1 MDLSGPFMSL
11 LELRVYC
18 LRNEKIF
25 KDLRRVRWCDIF
37 NSIIPVA
44 VLGDFFFSFHN
55 FSKLSI
61 FFNTCNSN

>member
-25 KDLRRVRWCDIF
+25 KDLRRVRWCDLF

-44 VLGDFFFSFHN
+44 VLGDFFFF
-55 FSKLSI
+55 FSQLL
-61 FFNTCNSN
+61 

>member
-1 MDLSGPFMSL
+1 MDRSGPFMSL

-18 LRNEKIF
+18 LRNEKMF

-44 VLGDFFFSFHN
+44 VLGDLFFFFFHN

-61 FFNTCNSN
+61 FFK